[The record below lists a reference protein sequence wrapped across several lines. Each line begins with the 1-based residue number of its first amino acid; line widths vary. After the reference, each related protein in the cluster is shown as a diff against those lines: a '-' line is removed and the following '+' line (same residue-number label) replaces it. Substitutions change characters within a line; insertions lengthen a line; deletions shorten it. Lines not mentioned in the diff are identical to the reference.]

1 MQTISIL
8 TLVFAIL
15 ATVLAF
21 IFVVPA
27 KRRNRLNAL
36 GKVVHDVL
44 NFKFLFI
51 EKVLQALYIFAT
63 ASVIFYGFFLLFYV
77 QKGYNFG
84 GYYRSPDR
92 WFGGYGLLIMLL
104 GPIVV
109 RIVFESVMMFILLI
123 KNVIQI
129 NNKLKSENNNSEDIF
144 ATPIASALNQQAY
157 YAAPASSICP
167 HCGYAI
173 EPGSTFC
180 PYCGQRT
187 Q

>member
-8 TLVFAIL
+8 TLVFAL
-15 ATVLAF
+15 VATILAF
-21 IFVVPA
+21 IFIVPV
-27 KRRNRLNAL
+27 KRRNKLNAL
-36 GKVVHDVL
+36 GKTVHDVL

-63 ASVIFYGFFLLFYV
+63 AAVFFYGFFLLFYV
-77 QKGYNFG
+77 QRGYS
-84 GYYRSPDR
+84 YYGFYPSSSQ

-109 RIVFESVMMFILLI
+109 RIIFEASMMFILLI

-129 NNKLKSENNNSEDIF
+129 NNKLKSENNNAEDVF
-144 ATPIASALNQQAY
+144 AAPIASTFNQQAY
-157 YAAPASSICP
+157 AAPANNVCP